1 MRERIES
8 RNALENYAFG
18 LKSQVGD
25 SNGLGAK
32 IVSDEKKQILDAVK
46 EIQVWLEEYGATAT
60 VEDFEER
67 KEMLSAVAHPITSR
81 LYDGGRGEETE
92 EGFGH
97 DEL

>member
-18 LKSQVGD
+18 LKNQVGD

-32 IVSDEKKQILDAVK
+32 IVSDEKKQILDAVR
-46 EIQVWLEEYGATAT
+46 ETQVWLEEYGATAT

-67 KEMLSAVAHPITSR
+67 KEMLSAVAHPITGR
-81 LYDGGRGEETE
+81 LYGDGGEGNVE